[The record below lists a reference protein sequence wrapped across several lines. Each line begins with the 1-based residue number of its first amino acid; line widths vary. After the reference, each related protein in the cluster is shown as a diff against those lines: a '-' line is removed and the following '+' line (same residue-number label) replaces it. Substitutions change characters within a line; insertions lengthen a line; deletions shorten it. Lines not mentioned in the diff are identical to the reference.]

1 MGCQRASRL
10 RAAHPIFLSRIP
22 HSRRLTSVRPQARF
36 LPLLDGGVPMD
47 NLLEVPGVGQEA
59 LVLLRSAVPK
69 DLRVGLMTMGG
80 ANGLRRHVFS
90 RHGFSARAGLAGSQ
104 TPAFAIFTL
113 LRSVRPESSPKSS
126 SITKHLFIRNGVG
139 DIFFRCDWSLRPPC
153 SHPGRH
159 FQLFRTG

>member
-10 RAAHPIFLSRIP
+10 RAAHPVFLSRIP

-36 LPLLDGGVPMD
+36 LPVLDGGVPMD
-47 NLLEVPGVGQEA
+47 NSLEVPGVGQEA

-69 DLRVGLMTMGG
+69 DLRVGLMRMGG

-90 RHGFSARAGLAGSQ
+90 RDGFSARAGLAGSQ

-113 LRSVRPESSPKSS
+113 HRSVPPESSPKKLLDYK
-126 SITKHLFIRNGVG
+126 TPLYKERGWRYLFSMRLVATPAMQPSRLSFAAI
-139 DIFFRCDWSLRPPC
+139 
-153 SHPGRH
+153 
-159 FQLFRTG
+159 